1 MDYKEYSKLR
11 SIARKRIERAA
22 KAGKTELVK
31 IPTVKEVRASA
42 NPDAYMAAVKSFLAN
57 PGATLTA
64 GKKTGVSFPKIDFVP
79 IAPVTAAE
87 KKARRNEQKR
97 RSKAKRYVE
106 KLAEDEQQRVRH
118 VGYLKALQTV
128 VRNWRAAGVDAANWL
143 WSLSPKQAKA
153 FVDYLDYRFSQGS
166 YNVKYV
172 IDTFVRDF
180 WEMVKR
186 NYNMDDIEADFNL
199 FLGKME
205 ELKKGKRKANK
216 YGVTED
222 EVDSLWKR
230 FVSGEREEIENEF
243 KGVKDYV
250 KKLKK
255 RAEIEK
261 EFKGAKDFVKNL
273 KMGKELEEEFTGA
286 KDYLKNLMK
295 GKK

>member
-57 PGATLTA
+57 PGASLTA
-64 GKKTGVSFPKIDFVP
+64 SKKNAVSFPKIDFVP
-79 IAPVTAAE
+79 IAPLTSEAKA
-87 KKARRNEQKR
+87 ARRKEQKR

-106 KLAEDEQQRVRH
+106 KLAEDEKQRVRH
-118 VGYLKALQTV
+118 VGYLKALRTV
-128 VRNWRAAGVDAANWL
+128 VQNWRKAGIDAVNWL

-180 WEMVKR
+180 GELVKR
-186 NYNMDDIEADFNL
+186 DYSLDDIEADFSF
-199 FLGKME
+199 FLAKME
-205 ELKKGKRKANK
+205 RLKVGKKKTTK
-216 YGVTED
+216 YGMSED
-222 EVDSLWKR
+222 EIDSLWGK
-230 FVSGEREEIENEF
+230 FVTGLKVELPSEF
-243 KGVKDYV
+243 KEIKAEFKKRKKAYY
-250 KKLKK
+250 KEKLK
-255 RAEIEK
+255 E
-261 EFKGAKDFVKNL
+261 
-273 KMGKELEEEFTGA
+273 
-286 KDYLKNLMK
+286 